1 MRKLRIAA
9 FCILAAA
16 AMAAGMG
23 QAQAKTAA
31 PQSAQTPAQ
40 SATTA
45 TASASSIIKSF
56 YATLVETMKQG
67 GALGFE
73 GRYKKLDPAVRSTFN
88 LPLMTKFAV
97 GYTWSRATPDEQSQL
112 ISAFSKFSVATYAS
126 RFTAFDGE
134 QFIVEGEI
142 PATDGVMVETRL
154 QPKTGD
160 AVSLN
165 YLMRKDDKGAWR
177 IVDVFL
183 NGSISELA
191 TRRSEFGAIVQREGI
206 GALLQSLSEK
216 SRQMGPT

>member
-1 MRKLRIAA
+1 MKTIRLAILSCMIA
-9 FCILAAA
+9 LAC
-16 AMAAGMG
+16 MTAGVEP
-23 QAQAKTAA
+23 AQAKSVEAKTARTA
-31 PQSAQTPAQ
+31 PAQTQ
-40 SATTA
+40 TN
-45 TASASSIIKSF
+45 ASASSVIKSF
-56 YATLVETMKQG
+56 YATLSETMKQG

-97 GYTWSRATPDEQSQL
+97 GYTWSRATPEEQNQL

-126 RFTAFDGE
+126 RFTSYDGE
-134 QFIVEGEI
+134 QFIVMDEK
-142 PATDGVMVETRL
+142 PAPDGMTVETKL
-154 QPKTGD
+154 QPKQGD

-165 YLMRKDDKGAWR
+165 YLMRKDENGAWR

-206 GALLQSLSEK
+206 QSLLNSLSEK